1 MTSVF
6 KLRDRG
12 TGERRT
18 GRGNRR
24 RNKRRFQFDSLE
36 PRTLLTATLAVTSG
50 GAVSFLSQTAG
61 STVGVAYNSG
71 TDTYTLDD
79 TEGVAPG
86 PVDLA
91 FTYTQVTSTE
101 ATLVPVHPGIQNFTS
116 LTFNQNVENITY
128 NVKSLGAPTGFVD
141 TSLPTPSGPPLTD
154 TFDFGTTGLA
164 QSLIT
169 ASAEIELTKESAA
182 ITIDD
187 SQDSAA
193 QTINLSAIQVDFNG
207 PAVYLF
213 PGTNVTSLTVKGGS
227 GANTFNVNNTNAHGP
242 TTLDTGTGADTV
254 DAFASSAATLTING
268 QAGTDTVTLGAL
280 TGVGMDNLM
289 GNVTVTNAAGT
300 TALTLDDSQDM
311 GIPGET
317 VTLTNNGTTG
327 TEQGQSPGTVTYTNS
342 ELSSLTV
349 DNGTGGYSVTVT
361 GIPPAVPTL
370 INTGSG
376 NDLVTVVGSGLVSG
390 TNSSDFTINGGA
402 GTNTLV
408 IDSTGTTAN
417 LSTHG
422 IVSFGNGTSFGYANF
437 NAIQSANTA
446 PVISISPVSP
456 FTTAKNAPLGNIVI
470 ATFTDPDTIENAT
483 SYTATIN
490 WGDGSTMSAGT
501 IAFTGTSTV
510 GGVTVNDYNITGTH
524 TYLVGGT
531 YTTSVILTDLGG
543 TFNSVV
549 GGIPVTLDPLAPITG
564 TGASVIVSALA
575 PGSPPTAVT
584 ATAGILLPLTPLVT
598 FTDGPAPLS
607 PSDYI
612 ATIDWGDGTGLSG
625 GTISFAA
632 GVFTISGRHDYS
644 NVTGT
649 PYTITVAVA
658 GDSQQLTETAPVTV
672 LVTPLNGKLSPQSDS
687 GVSNSVGI
695 TNVTTPTFEGDTA
708 PGATV
713 NVFAAPSGS
722 AMLPGSLIASGTA
735 DSAGVWS
742 ATVYTPLADG
752 TYTTTAEV
760 VNDSSTILAT
770 ASLGTVVI
778 DNVGPVISNLTF
790 DRFSDTVTV
799 TYQDN
804 LSGLDYAS
812 IANSSFYH
820 MSAKPLASDV
830 PVPKLLL
837 PTSILITP
845 GATPSS
851 PEVVQVVF
859 NNGHAVRGGRY
870 LIEIDSGT
878 GDTGIQDIADNAL
891 DGNFYGVF
899 PSGDA
904 IPGGNFVVAI
914 DTFHNNII
922 LPFVSVKDGYVPPN
936 AAVDPPT
943 LAKPPTKKALKTTH
957 PKERAVDHT
966 AKQAKLVDHALHS
979 LSTGTKPRHQIG

>member
-1 MTSVF
+1 M
-6 KLRDRG
+6 
-12 TGERRT
+12 
-18 GRGNRR
+18 
-24 RNKRRFQFDSLE
+24 
-36 PRTLLTATLAVTSG
+36 LTATLAVTSG

-116 LTFNQNVENITY
+116 LTFNQNVEYITY

-922 LPFVSVKDGYVPPN
+922 LPFVPVKDGYVPPN